1 MSKQPSLFE
10 RIFSPLL
17 RATAEKEEALFG
29 PDFLGQLERLRIVA
43 IKALGGGLREGHR
56 LGAYKG
62 GQLEFHGHRD
72 YSPGDELRYLDWN
85 SYARLDR
92 PYIKEFA
99 REESGVLHIL
109 IDATGSM
116 GLGMPAKFLFARRVA
131 ALFAHVALSSKDA
144 VHLVLFGRAGKVEH
158 FPARNAKTTTQACMV
173 FLQNAGLDAGDSGDD
188 SANLAADASNDG
200 AFSAAVTDFLKR
212 SPRRGGAFVV
222 GDFWQDENEL
232 AEGLTRLARAGF
244 DVSAVHTLADEEIEP
259 HARGEVLVRSAET
272 GGETALWY
280 GGAMAAR
287 YGEELEKHRAA
298 VEAIVRKRGGNYLF
312 ASSATPIEKIL
323 IATLRQRRWLI

>member
-1 MSKQPSLFE
+1 MFKRPSLLE
-10 RIFSPLL
+10 RLL
-17 RATAEKEEALFG
+17 RPLVRSSAREEEALFG
-29 PDFLGQLERLRIVA
+29 QDFLAQMERLRIAA

-109 IDATGSM
+109 IDATASM
-116 GLGMPAKFLFARRVA
+116 GLGTPAKFIFARRVA
-131 ALFAHVALSSKDA
+131 ALFAHVALSSKDS
-144 VHLVLFGRAGKVEH
+144 VHVLVFGRAGKAEH
-158 FPARNAKTTTQACMV
+158 FPARNAKTSTQGCMA
-173 FLQNAGLDAGDSGDD
+173 FLQNCALDSGGPGG
-188 SANLAADASNDG
+188 NADASAGHAQSEGILN
-200 AFSAAVTDFLKR
+200 AAVSDFLKR
-212 SPRRGGAFVV
+212 SPRRGGAFVI

-232 AEGLTRLARAGF
+232 AESISRLAQAGF
-244 DVSAVHTLADEEIEP
+244 DVSAIHTLADEEIEP
-259 HARGEVLVRSAET
+259 RAQGELLVRSAESGDET
-272 GGETALWY
+272 PLWFGG
-280 GGAMAAR
+280 GMAAR
-287 YGEELEKHRAA
+287 YGEELENHRAA
-298 VEAIVRKRGGNYLF
+298 VESIVRKRGGNYLF
-312 ASSATPIEKIL
+312 APSGTPIEKIL